1 MLLIHT
7 LFVKD
12 YSQSETRF
20 KERGP
25 KGEID
30 PCSVFV
36 RKIKRQ
42 QLDRVADSV
51 GEIQQQCHEQLK
63 SPGLLPSILY
73 EIREQKHGQD
83 FKNIGDCRQRRA
95 DVRLRRKCTL

>member
-1 MLLIHT
+1 MLLIYT
-7 LFVKD
+7 LFVTD
-12 YSQSETRF
+12 YSQSETWF

-42 QLDRVADSV
+42 LLDRVADSV
-51 GEIQQQCHEQLK
+51 GEIQQQCCEQFK
-63 SPGLLPSILY
+63 SVLPSILY

-83 FKNIGDCRQRRA
+83 FKNIGDCRQMTA